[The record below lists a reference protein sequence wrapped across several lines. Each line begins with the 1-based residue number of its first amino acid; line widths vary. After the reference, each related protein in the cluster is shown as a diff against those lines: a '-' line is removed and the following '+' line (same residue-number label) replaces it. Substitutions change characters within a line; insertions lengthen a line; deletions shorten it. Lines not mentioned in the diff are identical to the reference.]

1 MKPKYITIAV
11 VVMSLLCILLL
22 IRELNSEPSRQY
34 SLTPEG
40 VLANMANDTALLIKC
55 TTPDGHQIYTFA
67 ENVLLIDALNIG
79 SWNISDITSLND
91 IEVVIRIA
99 EGYEIAIDEDGKVLI
114 FDEYTSNGSTE
125 AYYESDL
132 AVRELIEYIQQNSE
146 KCDSPWGAFVN

>member
-1 MKPKYITIAV
+1 MKPKSIAIAV
-11 VVMSLLCILLL
+11 VVMSLLSILLL

-55 TTPDGHQIYTFA
+55 TAQDGHQVYTFA

-79 SWNISDITSLND
+79 SWNTSDITSLND
-91 IEVVIRIA
+91 IAVVIRIA

-114 FDEYTSNGSTE
+114 FDEYTSNGSKE